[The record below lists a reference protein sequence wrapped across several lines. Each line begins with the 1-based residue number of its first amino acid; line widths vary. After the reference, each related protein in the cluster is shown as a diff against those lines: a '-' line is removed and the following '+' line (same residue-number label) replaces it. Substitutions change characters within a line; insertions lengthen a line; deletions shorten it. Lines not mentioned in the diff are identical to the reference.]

1 MFGIA
6 VSSPCIRTELCSIS
20 LREWKKMCR
29 ICNVA
34 LIISVFIT
42 FFFNSTGNRLQRSR
56 ARLTRIL
63 LFRVS
68 NDHYFT
74 RNYLIHGFLF
84 ISYEK
89 YSTTKPSMTVL
100 STTKC
105 TAKYITPFKKVGP
118 WPPFVLSIAF
128 SYSTKIVSR

>member
-1 MFGIA
+1 MQCGFDHF
-6 VSSPCIRTELCSIS
+6 C
-20 LREWKKMCR
+20 
-29 ICNVA
+29 
-34 LIISVFIT
+34 FYY

-63 LFRVS
+63 LFGVS
-68 NDHYFT
+68 NDYYFT

-89 YSTTKPSMTVL
+89 YSRTKPSMTVL

-118 WPPFVLSIAF
+118 WPPFVLSIGS